1 MSAQSR
7 QAPPPRR
14 YRRGL
19 RWLRDILLFVLI
31 LAAVQWWQSRDL
43 VKDQAPPLAGLL
55 VDGTPYQLDSAGEHP
70 VLVHFWAEWCPVCR
84 LGQDSIDDIAKD
96 HRVITIAL
104 SSGPA
109 VEVQAFLDE
118 HALTMPTLI
127 DEQGDIARRWGVFG
141 VPSTFVVDNGG
152 AITHASQGYSTEI
165 GLRLRLWLA
174 GLD

>member
-1 MSAQSR
+1 MSADS
-7 QAPPPRR
+7 PKTPSPRR

-43 VKDQAPPLAGLL
+43 AKDQAPPLAGLL
-55 VDGTPYQLDSAGEHP
+55 VDGTPYQMDSSGDP

-96 HRVITIAL
+96 HRVITIATT
-104 SSGPA
+104 SGPA
-109 VEVQAFLDE
+109 NEVQAFLEE

-141 VPSTFVVDNGG
+141 VPSTFVVDTDG
-152 AITHASQGYSTEI
+152 AIRHDSKGYSTEI